1 MMAEEMRPEEEDR
14 VFIEIVQE
22 ESDELAMK

>member
-1 MMAEEMRPEEEDR
+1 MMIEEMMSDEQEQCP
-14 VFIEIVQE
+14 IEMVQE